1 MSDMRGQGIKKG
13 GTRVGQAAAGL
24 LALLLLGAAPAAG
37 ARAADRARLA
47 EARQQYLAQEYEQVI
62 RLLAPLV
69 SSPTATIS
77 DKVEGYELMG
87 LSYLIL
93 GENKSAREAFENLLG
108 LDPGHVLRDP
118 SGSPKLRRFFEAVK
132 QSFVPGYQPRARVT
146 LEHSAP
152 AKATAGQAVELVAVV
167 VQGTQEVAEVQLHW
181 RRSGLL
187 SYEAARMQRRG
198 KDLSASFVLPTD
210 PSGYRLEYYLE
221 ARDGSGQVLTR
232 LGAPDRPLGLEVK
245 GAAGPTRGRP
255 VYKRWWFWT
264 VIGAVV
270 VGGAVTTGVLVS
282 RETAPEGNL
291 SPGIIRLR

>member
-1 MSDMRGQGIKKG
+1 MGSQ
-13 GTRVGQAAAGL
+13 VWWAAAGL
-24 LALLLLGAAPAAG
+24 LALPLLLGAAPAAG
-37 ARAADRARLA
+37 AGPADRHRLA

-77 DKVEGYELMG
+77 DKVEGYELLG

-118 SGSPKLRRFFEAVK
+118 SRSPKLRRFFEAVK
-132 QSFVPGYQPRARVT
+132 QSFVPGYQPRARVA

-152 AKATAGQAVELVAVV
+152 VGATAGQAVELVAVV
-167 VQGTQEVAEVQLHW
+167 VEGRQDVAEVQLRW

-187 SYEAARMQRRG
+187 SYEAARLRRRG
-198 KDLSASFVLPTD
+198 QDLSASFVLPSD
-210 PSGYRLEYYLE
+210 PAGYRLEYYLE
-221 ARDGSGQVLTR
+221 ARDRSGQVLAR
-232 LGAPDRPLGLEVK
+232 LGAPDRPLGLDVK
-245 GAAGPTRGRP
+245 GAAGPTRSRP
-255 VYKRWWFWT
+255 IYKRWWFWT
-264 VIGAVV
+264 AIGAVV

-282 RETAPEGNL
+282 REAAPEGNL
-291 SPGIIRLR
+291 SPGIIRLH